1 MITKLLVPI
10 AGMVLAA
17 CMVNARAADPIA
29 LTGVQMDAITAGEF
43 IQPLIFTSDPGV
55 LVGFPFFGVT
65 GTPGFST
72 FPFVVFLY
80 PGTVVAQDRDG
91 ASVRGPDNTG
101 ASALANA
108 LAAGQTANSQTAAD
122 ASLQEGISTSGA
134 TSFSTASR

>member
-1 MITKLLVPI
+1 MITKLLLPI
-10 AGMVLAA
+10 AGMALAVS
-17 CMVNARAADPIA
+17 MVNARAADPIA

-72 FPFVVFLY
+72 FPFVFLY
-80 PGTVVAQDRDG
+80 LGTVVAQDRDG

-122 ASLQEGISTSGA
+122 ANLQEGISTSGA